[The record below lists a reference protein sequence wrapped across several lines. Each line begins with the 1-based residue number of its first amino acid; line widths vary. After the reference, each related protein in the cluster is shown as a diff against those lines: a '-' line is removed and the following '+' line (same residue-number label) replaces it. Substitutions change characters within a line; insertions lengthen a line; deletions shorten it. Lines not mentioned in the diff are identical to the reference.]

1 VEFNYYGAFVET
13 AEVRSQI
20 HVGNLTYNDGS
31 KVEEFLKA
39 VSTEYCLYKVCM
51 VVCVG
56 CDAISSTMA
65 SYSHGQLQGEI
76 QYLLIIF
83 VHH

>member
-39 VSTEYCLYKVCM
+39 VSTEDCLYRVCIYT
-51 VVCVG
+51 
-56 CDAISSTMA
+56 AW
-65 SYSHGQLQGEI
+65 L
-76 QYLLIIF
+76 F
-83 VHH
+83 V